1 MTSHHYTETATP
13 DATKRYASDLNDREF
28 ALIAPHV
35 AQKAGSGKKRTVDIR
50 EVLNA
55 SFYRIRTGC
64 QWRML
69 PSDFPA
75 WYHVWYYYRTWRND
89 GTLERINTILRREVR
104 SKAGCD
110 REPSV
115 GIMDSQS
122 VEATEMGGEKGF
134 DPRKQVQGRKRHL
147 LTDTLGL
154 ILFVV
159 VCAACIADSDGAEY
173 IFHETEG
180 RFPRLHTV
188 LVDQGYKSWLV
199 EFAKRWFGIIV
210 EVVMRSPEQREFVVQ
225 PQRWKIEHTFG
236 WLDWSRILSK
246 EYERTT
252 ESSESNIYL
261 ASIRL
266 MLRRLGIPTNCD
278 NLLNLSDTC
287 SISGANLLLRS
298 GCVACAMHALR
309 PEHAIHIAGLRSYL
323 QSRHSQPVDIC
334 GQQPARCPLGWTGAG

>member
-1 MTSHHYTETATP
+1 MTSRHYTGSATP

-35 AQKAGSGKKRTVDIR
+35 AQKSGSGKKRTVDIR

-55 SFYRIRTGC
+55 VFYRVRTGC

-75 WYHVWYYYRTWRND
+75 WYHVWYYYWKWRND
-89 GTLERINTILRREVR
+89 GTLERINTLLRRDVR
-104 SKAGCD
+104 RKAGRD
-110 REPSV
+110 PEPSV

-122 VEATEMGGEKGF
+122 VAATEMGGEKGF
-134 DPRKQVQGRKRHL
+134 DPHKQVKGRKRHV

-159 VCAACIADSDGAEY
+159 VCAACISDSDGAEN
-173 IFHETEG
+173 IFHETER

-199 EFAKRWFGIIV
+199 EFAKRCFGIIV
-210 EVVMRSPEQREFVVQ
+210 DIVQRPPEQREFVVQ
-225 PQRWKIEHTFG
+225 PQRWKIERTFG

-252 ESSESNIYL
+252 ESSESNVYL

-266 MLRRLGIPTNCD
+266 MLRRLTFSPN
-278 NLLNLSDTC
+278 
-287 SISGANLLLRS
+287 
-298 GCVACAMHALR
+298 
-309 PEHAIHIAGLRSYL
+309 
-323 QSRHSQPVDIC
+323 
-334 GQQPARCPLGWTGAG
+334 

>member
-1 MTSHHYTETATP
+1 MLSASKAEWRPCSVPITEELPMTGHHYTDSATS
-13 DATKRYASDLNDREF
+13 DSTERYASDLNDEEF
-28 ALIAPHV
+28 GLIVPHV
-35 AQKAGSGKKRTVDIR
+35 RQQDGSGKKRTVDIR
-50 EVLNA
+50 EVRNA
-55 SFYRIRTGC
+55 IFYRIRTGC

-69 PSDFPA
+69 PTDFPA

-89 GTLERINTILRREVR
+89 GTIERINAVLRRDVR
-104 SKAGCD
+104 SKVGRD
-110 REPSV
+110 PEPSV

-122 VEATEMGGEKGF
+122 IETTEMGGEKGF
-134 DPRKQVQGRKRHL
+134 DPHKLVKGRKRHL

-159 VCAACIADSDGAEY
+159 VCAASIADSDGAEY

-180 RFPRLHTV
+180 QFPRLGTV
-188 LVDQGYKSWLV
+188 LVDQGYKGWVV

-210 EVVMRSPEQREFVVQ
+210 DIVQRPVAQLEFVVQ
-225 PQRWKIEHTFG
+225 PQRWKIERTFG

-266 MLRRLGIPTNCD
+266 MLRRLT
-278 NLLNLSDTC
+278 LS
-287 SISGANLLLRS
+287 
-298 GCVACAMHALR
+298 
-309 PEHAIHIAGLRSYL
+309 PK
-323 QSRHSQPVDIC
+323 
-334 GQQPARCPLGWTGAG
+334 